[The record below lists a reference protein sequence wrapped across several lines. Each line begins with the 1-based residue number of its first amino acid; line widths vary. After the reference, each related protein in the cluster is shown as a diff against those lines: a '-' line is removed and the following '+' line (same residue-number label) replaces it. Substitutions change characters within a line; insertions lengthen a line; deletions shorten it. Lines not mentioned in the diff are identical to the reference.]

1 MRGRQSLQP
10 SCVLGLHSPEILTLT
25 NIALFGVPVFSGVTR
40 KNDGRQ
46 FGEVIK
52 WLAEEA
58 TIYSWGGNNAYLHGP
73 ARACR
78 RFRCGYRRGTS

>member
-1 MRGRQSLQP
+1 M
-10 SCVLGLHSPEILTLT
+10 LTRT
-25 NIALFGVPVFSGVTR
+25 NIALSGVPALCGVTR

-58 TIYSWGGNNAYLHGP
+58 TIYSWEETNAYLHGP

-78 RFRCGYRRGTS
+78 RFRCRYRRGTS